1 MKAIQKGFTLI
12 ELMIVIAII
21 GILAAIALPLYQDYI
36 SKSQFTRVYGEL
48 AAAKTGYDAALFN
61 GKAPVLGQV
70 KGTDSATKEDI
81 GLTTDATPVA
91 AGTASTKVRSNLLTS
106 VTILAAS
113 GSGADASGGISAV
126 LGGNA
131 NQDIQTA
138 TVTLKRDNQG
148 VWTCVVA
155 KGSATGMKAKFVPN
169 GCTADV
175 SITD

>member
-61 GKAPVLGQV
+61 GKSPVLGKV
-70 KGTDSATKEDI
+70 TGTDSKTKEDI
-81 GLTTDATPVA
+81 GLTTDGTPVA
-91 AGTASTKVRSNLLTS
+91 AGTASTNVRSNLLKD
-106 VTILAAS
+106 VTLQANNA
-113 GSGADASGGISAV
+113 GIIAT

-131 NQDIQTA
+131 NQDIKEA
-138 TVTLKRDNQG
+138 IVELDRDNQG
-148 VWTCVVA
+148 VWTCEVK

-169 GCTADV
+169 GCTPD
-175 SITD
+175 STITD